1 MEEVLVYGCM
11 GLVGLVFTLFS
22 ISRGEK
28 LNPVHQQLGR
38 MDIRWDSITDGVVIY
53 DGMPI
58 QVTATYHEHELQ
70 RMRFTWPA
78 LVGTTL
84 QLGPESLSR
93 QLASTELEVDD
104 RRFDD
109 EVHVRATDDAMA
121 LALLDDTARSRIR
134 KAISLGATFDDDR
147 WRLSADQIGDD
158 GLEKALRCVSRAHR
172 SLELPVTPEA
182 LRARLEARATAD
194 VSAGV
199 RHQAL
204 QVLVRR
210 GLARDAL
217 LERCESDLQP
227 AVRLTASRARG
238 AEGQPGLEKLL
249 ATGSRTWK
257 LEAAVSLAELCDGEH
272 AEAETAL
279 LAALEDPDQVERA
292 AGALARFGTP
302 RLLPEMGAAHTRAPH
317 AAITRAMAS
326 LRARGEPT
334 EAGALALADEG
345 GQVSLAA
352 AGEGRLS
359 ETVDR

>member
-1 MEEVLVYGCM
+1 MEEALVYGCV
-11 GLVGLVFTLFS
+11 GLIGLVFTLLS
-22 ISRGEK
+22 MSRAEK

-38 MDIRWDSITDGVVIY
+38 MNIHWDTVSDGVVTY
-53 DGMPI
+53 DGLPI
-58 QVTATYHEHELQ
+58 QVTVTYQEHELQ
-70 RMRFTWPA
+70 SMRFTWPA

-84 QLGPESLSR
+84 RLGPESLSR
-93 QLASTELEVDD
+93 QLASTDLEVDD

-109 EVHVRATDDAMA
+109 EVHVHATDDAMA
-121 LALLDDTARSRIR
+121 LALLDDSARSRIR
-134 KAISLGATFDDDR
+134 KAIGLGATFDDDQ
-147 WRLSADQIGDD
+147 WRLSADQIADD
-158 GLEKALRCVSRAHR
+158 GLEQALRVVSRAHR
-172 SLELPVTPEA
+172 SLELPATPEA
-182 LRARLEARATAD
+182 LRGRLEARATAD

-217 LERCESDLQP
+217 LARCESDLQP

-238 AEGQPGLEKLL
+238 AKGQPGLEKLL

-257 LEAAVSLAELCDGEH
+257 LEAAVSLAELCDGDH
-272 AEAETAL
+272 AEAGAAL
-279 LAALEDPDQVERA
+279 MAALEDPDQVERA
-292 AGALARFGTP
+292 AEALARFGTP
-302 RLLPEMGAAHTRAPH
+302 RLLPEMGAVHARVPH
-317 AAITRAMAS
+317 AAIARAMAS

-352 AGEGRLS
+352 AAEGRLS
-359 ETVDR
+359 QTVDR